1 MADRGSFGFAPRLDI
16 EQLLSEAQHRWLR
29 PAEICEILRN
39 HQKFHIASEP
49 PNRPPSGSLFL
60 FDRKVLRY
68 FRKDGHNW
76 RKKKDGKTVKE
87 AHEKLKVG
95 SIDVLHCYYAHGED
109 NENFQRRCYWMLEQD
124 LMHIVFVHYLE
135 VKGNRM
141 SSGGTKENN
150 SNSLSGT
157 TTSVNIDSTATPSST
172 MSPLCEDAD
181 SGDSRQASSS
191 LQANPEPQTVAS
203 QIRHQQNASTMNS
216 YNPTSIL
223 GNRDGW
229 TSAPGIGIFPQVHGN
244 RVKEND
250 SQRSVDVPAWDASF
264 ENSLARYQNL
274 PYNALLTQTQPSS
287 AGLIPMEGNT
297 EQGSLLTAENLRI
310 PLQNQVN
317 WQTPVQDSLPLQKW
331 SMDLHSGMTDGTD
344 LALLGQRAH
353 ENLGTFSGLLG
364 SQNQQ
369 PIEGS
374 FQAPFTSIEA
384 AYIPK
389 LGPEDLIYEASVNQT
404 LPLRKSL
411 LKKEDSLKKVDSF
424 SRWVS
429 NELGEMEDLQ
439 MQSSS
444 GGIAWATVET
454 AAAASSLSPSLS
466 KDQRFTIID
475 FWPKWTQTDSEVEV
489 MVIGTFLLTPQE
501 VTSYSWSCMFGE
513 VEVPAEILVDGVL
526 CCHAPPHEVGQVP
539 FYITCSDRFSCSEV
553 REFDFL
559 PGSTKKLNTADMY
572 GAFTNEASLH
582 LRFENLLARVSSV
595 QEHHIFE
602 GVGEKRR
609 KISRIMLLKDE
620 KESLLTGAIEKD
632 LTELEARERLIREEF
647 EDKLYL
653 WLIHK
658 VTEEGKG
665 PNILDEEGQG
675 VLHLAA
681 ALGYDWAIKPI
692 LAAGVSINFRDSN
705 GWSAL
710 HWAAFSGRQGPQTL
724 SSFRWE
730 DTVAALVSLG
740 ADAGAL
746 TDPSPEH
753 PLGKTAADLAYGNG
767 HRGISGFL
775 AESSLTSYLE
785 KLTVDAK
792 ENSSTDSS
800 GAKAVQTVAERTA
813 TPMGYGDVP
822 ETLSMKDSLT
832 AVLNATQAADRLHQ
846 VFRMQS
852 FQRKTQLS
860 EFGDN
865 NNESDISDELA
876 VSFAAAK
883 TKKPGHSNGA
893 VHAAAVQIQKKY
905 RGWKKRKEFLLIRQ
919 RIVKIQAHVRGHQV
933 RKQYRAII
941 WSVGL
946 LEKIILRWRRKGSGL
961 RGFKRDTVTKAPE
974 PVSAPQQDDD
984 YDFLKEGRKQT
995 EERLQKALT
1004 RVKSMAQYPEARA
1017 QYRRLLTVVE
1027 GFRENEASSSSAMNN
1042 SNRNTEEAANY
1053 NEEGDLIDIDSLLDD
1068 DTFMSLAFE

>member
-16 EQLLSEAQHRWLR
+16 KQLLSEAQHRWLR

-141 SSGGTKENN
+141 STGGTKENH

-157 TTSVNIDSTATPSST
+157 GSVNVDSTATRSSIL
-172 MSPLCEDAD
+172 SPLCEDAD
-181 SGDSRQASSS
+181 SGDSHQASSS
-191 LQANPEPQTVAS
+191 LQPNPEPQ
-203 QIRHQQNASTMNS
+203 IMHHQNASTMNS
-216 YNPTSIL
+216 FNTSSVL

-229 TSAPGIGIFPQVHGN
+229 TSAPAIGIVPQVHEN
-244 RVKEND
+244 RVKESD
-250 SQRSVDVPAWDASF
+250 SQRS
-264 ENSLARYQNL
+264 
-274 PYNALLTQTQPSS
+274 
-287 AGLIPMEGNT
+287 
-297 EQGSLLTAENLRI
+297 GSLLTAEHLRN

-317 WQTPVQDSLPLQKW
+317 WQIPVQESLPLQKW
-331 SMDLHSGMTDGTD
+331 PMDSHSGMTDATD
-344 LALLGQRAH
+344 LALFGQRAH
-353 ENLGTFSGLLG
+353 GNFGTFSSLLG
-364 SQNQQ
+364 CQNQQ
-369 PIEGS
+369 PSS
-374 FQAPFTSIEA
+374 FQAPFTNNEA

-389 LGPEDLIYEASVNQT
+389 LGPEDLIYEASANQT
-404 LPLRKSL
+404 LPLRKAL
-411 LKKEDSLKKVDSF
+411 LKTEDSLKKVDSF

-429 NELGEMEDLQ
+429 KELGEMEDLQ

-444 GGIAWATVET
+444 GGIAWTSVECET
-454 AAAASSLSPSLS
+454 AAAGSSLSPSLS
-466 KDQRFTIID
+466 EVQRFTMID

-489 MVIGTFLLTPQE
+489 MVIGTFLLSPKE

-526 CCHAPPHEVGQVP
+526 CCHAPPHEVGRVP

-559 PGSTKKLNTADMY
+559 PGSTRKLNATDVY
-572 GAFTNEASLH
+572 GANTIEASLH
-582 LRFENLLARVSSV
+582 LRFENLLALRSSV

-602 GVGEKRR
+602 NVGQKRR
-609 KISRIMLLKDE
+609 KISKIMLLMDE
-620 KESLLTGAIEKD
+620 KESLLPGTIEKD
-632 LTELEARERLIREEF
+632 STELEAKERLIREEF

-665 PNILDEEGQG
+665 PNILDEVGQG

-692 LAAGVSINFRDSN
+692 LAAGVSINFRDAN

-710 HWAAFSGRQGPQTL
+710 HWAAFSGR
-724 SSFRWE
+724 E
-730 DTVAALVSLG
+730 DTVAVLVSLG

-746 TDPSPEH
+746 ADPSPEH

-792 ENSSTDSS
+792 ENSSADSS
-800 GAKAVQTVAERTA
+800 GAKAVLTVAERTA
-813 TPMGYGDVP
+813 TPMSYGDVP

-852 FQRKTQLS
+852 FQRKQLS
-860 EFGDN
+860 ELGGDN
-865 NNESDISDELA
+865 EFDISDELA

-961 RGFKRDTVTKAPE
+961 RGFKRDTITKPPE
-974 PVSAPQQDDD
+974 PVCPAPQEDD

-1027 GFRENEASSSSAMNN
+1027 GFRENEASSSSALRNNN
-1042 SNRNTEEAANY
+1042 SNTEEAANY
-1053 NEEGDLIDIDSLLDD
+1053 NEEDDLIDIDSLLDD
-1068 DTFMSLAFE
+1068 DTFMSLTFE

>member
-109 NENFQRRCYWMLEQD
+109 NENFQRRCYWMLEHD

-141 SSGGTKENN
+141 SSGGIKENN
-150 SNSLSGT
+150 SNSLSG
-157 TTSVNIDSTATPSST
+157 TTSVNIDSTATPSNT
-172 MSPLCEDAD
+172 FSPLCEDAD

-191 LQANPEPQTVAS
+191 LQANSEPRTVS
-203 QIRHQQNASTMNS
+203 PQIRHQQNASTINS
-216 YNPTSIL
+216 CNPTTIL
-223 GNRDGW
+223 GIRDGW
-229 TSAPGIGIFPQVHGN
+229 TPAPGIGIGSQVHGN
-244 RVKEND
+244 RVKESD

-264 ENSLARYQNL
+264 GNSFARYQNV
-274 PYNALLTQTQPSS
+274 PYNSQLTQTQPSNP
-287 AGLIPMEGNT
+287 GLIPLEGNT
-297 EQGSLLTAENLRI
+297 EKGSLLTAEHLRN

-317 WQTPVQDSLPLQKW
+317 WQIPVQDSLPLQKW
-331 SMDLHSGMTDGTD
+331 PMDSHSGMTDGTD
-344 LALLGQRAH
+344 LDLLGKRAQ
-353 ENLGTFSGLLG
+353 ENFGTFSSLLG
-364 SQNQQ
+364 SQDQQ

-374 FQAPFTSIEA
+374 FQAPFASIEA
-384 AYIPK
+384 AYTPK
-389 LGPEDLIYEASVNQT
+389 LGPEDLIYEASANQT

-429 NELGEMEDLQ
+429 NELSEMEDLQ

-444 GGIAWATVET
+444 GGIAWTTVET

-466 KDQRFTIID
+466 EDQRFTIID
-475 FWPKWTQTDSEVEV
+475 FWPKWTQTDSEITV
-489 MVIGTFLLTPQE
+489 MVIGTFLLSPQE

-539 FYITCSDRFSCSEV
+539 FYVTCSDRFSCSEV
-553 REFDFL
+553 REFEFL
-559 PGSTKKLNTADMY
+559 PGSTKKLNTADIY
-572 GAFTNEASLH
+572 GAFTSEAALH
-582 LRFENLLARVSSV
+582 LRFENLLARISPV

-602 GVGEKRR
+602 DVGEKRR

-620 KESLLTGAIEKD
+620 KESLLPGTSEKD
-632 LTELEARERLIREEF
+632 LTELEAKERLIREEF
-647 EDKLYL
+647 EDKLYA

-675 VLHLAA
+675 ILHLAA
-681 ALGYDWAIKPI
+681 ALGYDWAIKPT
-692 LAAGVSINFRDSN
+692 LAAGVSINFRDAN

-710 HWAAFSGRQGPQTL
+710 HWAAFSGR
-724 SSFRWE
+724 E
-730 DTVAALVSLG
+730 DTVAVLVSLG

-746 TDPSPEH
+746 TDPSPEL

-792 ENSSTDSS
+792 ENSSVDSS
-800 GAKAVQTVAERTA
+800 RAKAVQTVAERTA
-813 TPMGYGDVP
+813 TPMSYGDVP

-852 FQRKTQLS
+852 FQRKQLS
-860 EFGDN
+860 EIGDN
-865 NNESDISDELA
+865 NEFGISDELA

-893 VHAAAVQIQKKY
+893 VHAAAVHIQKKY
-905 RGWKKRKEFLLIRQ
+905 RGWKKRKEFLLFRQ

-961 RGFKRDTVTKAPE
+961 RGFKRDAVVKAPE
-974 PVSAPQQDDD
+974 PVSAPPQEDD

-1027 GFRENEASSSSAMNN
+1027 GFRENEASSSSAMN

-1053 NEEGDLIDIDSLLDD
+1053 KEEDDLIDIDSLLDD

>member
-1 MADRGSFGFAPRLDI
+1 I
-16 EQLLSEAQHRWLR
+16 QQLLSEAQHRWLR

-39 HQKFHIASEP
+39 YQKFHIASEP

-109 NENFQRRCYWMLEQD
+109 NENFQRRCYWMLEQE

-135 VKGNRM
+135 VKGNRIS
-141 SSGGTKENN
+141 SSGIKENN
-150 SNSLSGT
+150 SNSLSGS
-157 TTSVNIDSTATPSST
+157 TSVNIDSTANTSST
-172 MSPLCEDAD
+172 LSPLCEDAD
-181 SGDSRQASSS
+181 SGYLA
-191 LQANPEPQTVAS
+191 LLKVLPLPL
-203 QIRHQQNASTMNS
+203 
-216 YNPTSIL
+216 L

-229 TSAPGIGIFPQVHGN
+229 IHGN
-244 RVKEND
+244 RVKESD
-250 SQRSVDVPAWDASF
+250 SQRLVGVPALDASF
-264 ENSLARYQNL
+264 ENPLARYQNL
-274 PYNALLTQTQPSS
+274 PYNPLLTQTNPSN
-287 AGLIPMEGNT
+287 AGLMSVEGH
-297 EQGSLLTAENLRI
+297 LRN

-317 WQTPVQDSLPLQKW
+317 WQIPVQDSLPLQKW
-331 SMDLHSGMTDGTD
+331 PMDSHGTD
-344 LALLGQRAH
+344 LALH
-353 ENLGTFSGLLG
+353 ENFGTFSSLIG

-369 PIEGS
+369 QQPTGGDS
-374 FQAPFTSIEA
+374 FQAPFTSVEA

-389 LGPEDLIYEASVNQT
+389 FGPEDLLYEASANQT

-429 NELGEMEDLQ
+429 NELAEMEDLQ

-444 GGIAWATVET
+444 GGIG
-454 AAAASSLSPSLS
+454 
-466 KDQRFTIID
+466 
-475 FWPKWTQTDSEVEV
+475 WTSV
-489 MVIGTFLLTPQE
+489 MVIGTFLLSPEE
-501 VTSYSWSCMFGE
+501 VTSYSWACMFGE

-559 PGSTKKLNTADMY
+559 PGSVRKLNTADIY
-572 GAFTNEASLH
+572 GAYTNEASLH
-582 LRFENLLARVSSV
+582 LRFENLLARVSSA
-595 QEHHIFE
+595 QEHNVFE
-602 GVGEKRR
+602 DVGEKRR

-620 KESLLTGAIEKD
+620 KESFLTSTVEKD
-632 LTELEARERLIREEF
+632 LTAVEAKERLVREEF

-665 PNILDEEGQG
+665 PNILDEDGQG

-692 LAAGVSINFRDSN
+692 LAAGVSINFRDAN

-710 HWAAFSGRQGPQTL
+710 HWAAYSGR
-724 SSFRWE
+724 E
-730 DTVAALVSLG
+730 DTVALLVSLG
-740 ADAGAL
+740 ADSGAL
-746 TDPSPEH
+746 TDPSPEL
-753 PLGKTAADLAYGNG
+753 PLGKTASDLAYGNG

-785 KLTVDAK
+785 KLTVDGK
-792 ENSSTDSS
+792 EDSSTDSS
-800 GAKAVQTVAERTA
+800 RAKAVQTVAERTA
-813 TPMGYGDVP
+813 TPMSYGDVP

-852 FQRKTQLS
+852 FQRKQLS
-860 EFGDN
+860 EIGDKNEFGL
-865 NNESDISDELA
+865 SDELA
-876 VSFAAAK
+876 VYFAAGK
-883 TKKPGHSNGA
+883 SKKAGGHSSGAA

-961 RGFKRDTVTKAPE
+961 RGFKRDAVTKAPE
-974 PVSAPQQDDD
+974 PVCAAPAQEDD

-1027 GFRENEASSSSAMNN
+1027 GIRENEVTISMNN
-1042 SNRNTEEAANY
+1042 NNNNNSNTEEAANY
-1053 NEEGDLIDIDSLLDD
+1053 NEEDDLIDIDSLLDD

>member
-1 MADRGSFGFAPRLDI
+1 MADRGSFGFAPQLDI
-16 EQLLSEAQHRWLR
+16 QQLLSEAQHRWLR

-39 HQKFHIASEP
+39 YQKFHIASEP

-87 AHEKLKVG
+87 AHEKLK
-95 SIDVLHCYYAHGED
+95 
-109 NENFQRRCYWMLEQD
+109 
-124 LMHIVFVHYLE
+124 
-135 VKGNRM
+135 GNRIS
-141 SSGGTKENN
+141 SSGIKETN
-150 SNSLSGT
+150 SNSLTGS
-157 TTSVNIDSTATPSST
+157 TSVNIDSTANTSST
-172 MSPLCEDAD
+172 LSPLCEDAD
-181 SGDSRQASSS
+181 SGYLA
-191 LQANPEPQTVAS
+191 LLKVLPLPF
-203 QIRHQQNASTMNS
+203 
-216 YNPTSIL
+216 L

-229 TSAPGIGIFPQVHGN
+229 IHGN
-244 RVKEND
+244 RVKESD
-250 SQRSVDVPAWDASF
+250 SQRLVGVPALDASF
-264 ENSLARYQNL
+264 ENPLARYQNL
-274 PYNALLTQTQPSS
+274 PYNPLLTQTNPSN
-287 AGLIPMEGNT
+287 AGLMSVEGH
-297 EQGSLLTAENLRI
+297 LRN

-317 WQTPVQDSLPLQKW
+317 WQIPVQDSLPLQKW
-331 SMDLHSGMTDGTD
+331 PMDSHGTD
-344 LALLGQRAH
+344 LALH
-353 ENLGTFSGLLG
+353 ENFGTFSSLIG

-369 PIEGS
+369 QQPIGGSS
-374 FQAPFTSIEA
+374 FQAPFTSVEA

-389 LGPEDLIYEASVNQT
+389 FGPEDLLYEASANQT

-429 NELGEMEDLQ
+429 NELAEMEDLQ

-444 GGIAWATVET
+444 GGIGWTSVET

-466 KDQRFTIID
+466 KDQRFTMID
-475 FWPKWTQTDSEVEV
+475 FWPKWTQTDTAVEV
-489 MVIGTFLLTPQE
+489 MVIGTFLLSPEE
-501 VTSYSWSCMFGE
+501 VTSYSWACMFGE

-559 PGSTKKLNTADMY
+559 PGSARKLNTADIY
-572 GAFTNEASLH
+572 GAYTNEASLH
-582 LRFENLLARVSSV
+582 VRFENLLARVSSA
-595 QEHHIFE
+595 QEHNVFE
-602 GVGEKRR
+602 DVGEKRR

-620 KESLLTGAIEKD
+620 KESFLTSTVEKD
-632 LTELEARERLIREEF
+632 LTAVEAKERLVREEF

-665 PNILDEEGQG
+665 PNILDEDGQG

-692 LAAGVSINFRDSN
+692 LAAGVSINFRDAN

-710 HWAAFSGRQGPQTL
+710 HWAAFSGR
-724 SSFRWE
+724 E
-730 DTVAALVSLG
+730 DTVALLVSLG
-740 ADAGAL
+740 ADSGAV
-746 TDPSPEH
+746 TDPSPEL
-753 PLGKTAADLAYGNG
+753 PLGKTASDLAYGNG

-785 KLTVDAK
+785 KLTVDGK
-792 ENSSTDSS
+792 EDSSTDSS
-800 GAKAVQTVAERTA
+800 RAKAVQTVAERTA
-813 TPMGYGDVP
+813 TPMSYGDVP

-852 FQRKTQLS
+852 FQRKQLS
-860 EFGDN
+860 EIGDKNEFGL
-865 NNESDISDELA
+865 SDELA
-876 VSFAAAK
+876 VSFAAGK
-883 TKKPGHSNGA
+883 SKKAGGHSSGAA

-961 RGFKRDTVTKAPE
+961 RGFKRDAVTKAPE
-974 PVSAPQQDDD
+974 PVCAAPAQEDD

-1027 GFRENEASSSSAMNN
+1027 GIRENEASSSSAMNN
-1042 SNRNTEEAANY
+1042 NNNNTEEAANY
-1053 NEEGDLIDIDSLLDD
+1053 NEEDDLIDIDSLLDD

>member
-1 MADRGSFGFAPRLDI
+1 MADRGSFGFAPQLDI

-39 HQKFHIASEP
+39 YQKFHIASEP

-109 NENFQRRCYWMLEQD
+109 NENFQRRCYWMLEQE

-135 VKGNRM
+135 VKGNRIS
-141 SSGGTKENN
+141 SSGIKENN
-150 SNSLSGT
+150 SNSLSGS
-157 TTSVNIDSTATPSST
+157 TSVNIESTANTSST
-172 MSPLCEDAD
+172 LSPLCEDAD
-181 SGDSRQASSS
+181 SG
-191 LQANPEPQTVAS
+191 
-203 QIRHQQNASTMNS
+203 
-216 YNPTSIL
+216 
-223 GNRDGW
+223 NRDGW
-229 TSAPGIGIFPQVHGN
+229 TSQVRGN
-244 RVKEND
+244 IVKESD
-250 SQRSVDVPAWDASF
+250 SQRLVGVPALDASF
-264 ENSLARYQNL
+264 ENPLARYQNL
-274 PYNALLTQTQPSS
+274 PYNALLTQTNPSN
-287 AGLIPMEGNT
+287 AGLMTVEGH
-297 EQGSLLTAENLRI
+297 LRN

-317 WQTPVQDSLPLQKW
+317 WQIPVQDSLPLQKW
-331 SMDLHSGMTDGTD
+331 PMDSHSGMADGGTD
-344 LALLGQRAH
+344 LSLH
-353 ENLGTFSGLLG
+353 ENFGTFSSLLG

-369 PIEGS
+369 PVGGS
-374 FQAPFTSIEA
+374 FQAPFTSVEA

-389 LGPEDLIYEASVNQT
+389 FGPEDLLYEASANQT

-429 NELGEMEDLQ
+429 NELAEMEDLQ

-444 GGIAWATVET
+444 GGIAWTSVET

-466 KDQRFTIID
+466 KDQRFTMID

-489 MVIGTFLLTPQE
+489 MVIGTFLLSHQE
-501 VTSYSWSCMFGE
+501 VTSYSWACMFGE

-559 PGSTKKLNTADMY
+559 PGSAKKLNAADIY
-572 GAFTNEASLH
+572 GPFTNEASLH
-582 LRFENLLARVSSV
+582 LRFENLLSRISSA
-595 QEHHIFE
+595 QEHDIFE
-602 GVGEKRR
+602 DVGEKRR

-620 KESLLTGAIEKD
+620 KESLLTSTTEKD
-632 LTELEARERLIREEF
+632 LTEVEAKERLIREEF

-692 LAAGVSINFRDSN
+692 LAAGVSINFRDAN

-710 HWAAFSGRQGPQTL
+710 HWAGFSGR
-724 SSFRWE
+724 E
-730 DTVAALVSLG
+730 DTVALLVSLG
-740 ADAGAL
+740 ADSGAL
-746 TDPSPEH
+746 TDPSPEL
-753 PLGKTAADLAYGNG
+753 PLGKTASDLAYGNG

-785 KLTVDAK
+785 KLTVDGK
-792 ENSSTDSS
+792 EDSSTDSS
-800 GAKAVQTVAERTA
+800 RAKAVQTVAERTA
-813 TPMGYGDVP
+813 TPMSYGDVP

-852 FQRKTQLS
+852 FQRKQLS
-860 EFGDN
+860 EFGDG
-865 NNESDISDELA
+865 NEFGMSDELA

-883 TKKPGHSNGA
+883 TNKKAGHSSGAA

-974 PVSAPQQDDD
+974 PVCAPTQEDD

-1027 GFRENEASSSSAMNN
+1027 GIRENEASSSSAMNN
-1042 SNRNTEEAANY
+1042 NNNNSNTEEAANY
-1053 NEEGDLIDIDSLLDD
+1053 NEEDDLIDIDSLLDD